1 VISCFGRN
9 INEYIRK
16 KELIVTISAEKRA
29 YRSIINLILT
39 GQFRPGDFLLETE
52 IAEKLGMSRTPVG
65 KALTMLVSEG
75 FLNKMPKK
83 GCYIPLPTPED
94 AEQVFFARKAVES
107 QAAAGAAI
115 HASEKELQQLQE
127 IVSKDKEALASRSK
141 DTYSSANEEFH
152 LGIAKASH
160 NQYLEKWVR
169 NIFWRS
175 NVYVFYFDS
184 FYKGKEFS
192 VPQKTP
198 MQHAAIIK
206 AITEK
211 DPKRAAQL
219 MEEHIQWT
227 YENLLLKY

>member
-1 VISCFGRN
+1 MTV
-9 INEYIRK
+9 
-16 KELIVTISAEKRA
+16 SAEKRA
-29 YRSIINLILT
+29 YRSIINLIIS

-107 QAAAGAAI
+107 QAAASAAL
-115 HASEKELQQLQE
+115 HATEKEIQQLKE
-127 IVSKDKEALASRSK
+127 VLSKDHEALASGSK

-175 NVYVFYFDS
+175 NIYVFYFDS
-184 FYKGKEFS
+184 FYKGKKFS

-198 MQHAAIIK
+198 MQHATIIK
-206 AITEK
+206 AIADR
-211 DPKRAAQL
+211 DPKKAAQL
-219 MEEHIQWT
+219 MKEHIQWT
-227 YENLLLKY
+227 YENLLMKY

>member
-1 VISCFGRN
+1 MNTLKGRTSMT
-9 INEYIRK
+9 
-16 KELIVTISAEKRA
+16 VSAEKRA
-29 YRSIINLILT
+29 YRSIINLIIS

-107 QAAAGAAI
+107 QAAASAAL
-115 HASEKELQQLQE
+115 HATEKEIQQLKE
-127 IVSKDKEALASRSK
+127 VLSKDHEALASGSK

-175 NVYVFYFDS
+175 NIYVFYFDS
-184 FYKGKEFS
+184 FYKGKKFS

-198 MQHAAIIK
+198 MQHATIIK
-206 AITEK
+206 AIADR
-211 DPKRAAQL
+211 DPKKAAQL

-227 YENLLLKY
+227 YENLLMKY

>member
-1 VISCFGRN
+1 MTV
-9 INEYIRK
+9 
-16 KELIVTISAEKRA
+16 SAEKRA
-29 YRSIINLILT
+29 YRSIINLIIS

-107 QAAAGAAI
+107 QAAASAAL
-115 HASEKELQQLQE
+115 HATEKEIQQLQE
-127 IVSKDKEALASRSK
+127 VLSKDHEALASGSK

-175 NVYVFYFDS
+175 NIYVFYFDS

-198 MQHAAIIK
+198 MQHATIIRAI
-206 AITEK
+206 ADR
-211 DPKRAAQL
+211 DPKKAAQL
-219 MEEHIQWT
+219 MDEHIQWT
-227 YENLLLKY
+227 YENLLMKY

>member
-1 VISCFGRN
+1 MNTLKGRTSMT
-9 INEYIRK
+9 
-16 KELIVTISAEKRA
+16 VSAEKRA
-29 YRSIINLILT
+29 YRSIINLIIS

-107 QAAAGAAI
+107 QAAASAAL
-115 HASEKELQQLQE
+115 HATEKEIQQLQE
-127 IVSKDKEALASRSK
+127 VLSKDYEALASGSK

-175 NVYVFYFDS
+175 NIYVFYFDS
-184 FYKGKEFS
+184 FYKGKKFS

-198 MQHAAIIK
+198 MQHATIIK
-206 AITEK
+206 AIADR
-211 DPKRAAQL
+211 DPKKAAQL

-227 YENLLLKY
+227 YENLLMKY